1 GLITKRS
8 NDNFCFERR
17 SVLADAKTLI
27 TNVSSTRGFSQVAL
41 RFASGNVV
49 SCIEGGE
56 VLADDFVARETLN
69 FFRTRVPGNDVA
81 IGIQKVNG
89 VLLDAIHEDMELFDG
104 IVQYSVAGQ
113 LLKHRLRRSFS
124 HTIRTLL
131 LIWFPRHKQF
141 Y

>member
-1 GLITKRS
+1 MAERCQKIVLRFACFLSCDFFRFKFAAPYLVGYVACDFGEPPNFPGLITKRS

-56 VLADDFVARETLN
+56 VFADDFV
-69 FFRTRVPGNDVA
+69 G
-81 IGIQKVNG
+81 
-89 VLLDAIHEDMELFDG
+89 
-104 IVQYSVAGQ
+104 
-113 LLKHRLRRSFS
+113 
-124 HTIRTLL
+124 
-131 LIWFPRHKQF
+131 
-141 Y
+141 